1 MILFIGDAQIRQI
14 HEEHAEWRLPGEGR
28 SWELFLLATEFLFV
42 MMKTSWNL
50 IGTMVSQHGELTKC
64 FLSEHYKRSKW

>member
-42 MMKTSWNL
+42 MMKTSW
-50 IGTMVSQHGELTKC
+50 
-64 FLSEHYKRSKW
+64 KWTEVIAAQQ